1 MTIKLTAK
9 TIYGRAVFYPANNEA
24 RLLAQIAGTQTLTR
38 QALELAKAMG
48 CEIVV
53 DAESSVRALLSAA

>member
-9 TIYGRAVFYPANNEA
+9 NLYGRTIFYPANNEA
-24 RLLAQIAGTQTLTR
+24 RLLAQIAGTATLTR

-53 DAESSVRALLSAA
+53 DAEASMRGLLAA

>member
-1 MTIKLTAK
+1 MTLKLTAK
-9 TIYGRAVFYPANNEA
+9 SVYGRAIFYPANNEA
-24 RLLAQIAGTQTLTR
+24 RLLAQIAGTSTLTR

-53 DAESSVRALLSAA
+53 DAEASVRALLAA